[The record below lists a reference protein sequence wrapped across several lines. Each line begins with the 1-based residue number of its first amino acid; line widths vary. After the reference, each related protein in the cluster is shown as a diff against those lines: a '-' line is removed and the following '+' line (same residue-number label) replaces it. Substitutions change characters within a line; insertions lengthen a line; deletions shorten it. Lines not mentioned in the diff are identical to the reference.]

1 MGTKSRETIRTVYFT
16 KSVRIGIILTL
27 ITGATL
33 VFLVFSARHFHS
45 ILVLANVLAF
55 QLSFIWTCAEL
66 LDGPDEELSKDE
78 ERGGD
83 FSH

>member
-33 VFLVFSARHFHS
+33 AFLVFVEKHFFS
-45 ILVLANVLAF
+45 ILMLASVIAF
-55 QLSFIWTCAEL
+55 QLCFIWTCAEL